1 MTHHLHRDVKPDN
14 FMISTTDNKVRII
27 DFGLVKNFRP
37 DRLGGDHIKLGWY
50 PSFEGTPHFGSI
62 NALNGYNSGRRDDL
76 EGLGYT
82 IMELIDANQVPW
94 RDLAEKKGVKEEIK
108 GEQGVPVDTKK
119 MTRKDFNDLADSKY
133 EFLYCDDKE
142 IPQIFLGIRDYIK
155 ECYQTDF

>member
-1 MTHHLHRDVKPDN
+1 
-14 FMISTTDNKVRII
+14 MISTTDNKVRII
-27 DFGLVKNFRP
+27 DFGLVINYRP
-37 DRLGGDHIKLGWY
+37 DGEGGDHIKLGMY
-50 PSFEGTPHFGSI
+50 TFQGTPRFGSI
-62 NALNGYNSGRRDDL
+62 NTLKGYNSGRRDDL

-82 IMELIDANQVPW
+82 IMELIDANQVLW
-94 RDLAEKKGVKEEIK
+94 SKKKGVEEEIK

-133 EFLYCDDKE
+133 EFLHCDAKE